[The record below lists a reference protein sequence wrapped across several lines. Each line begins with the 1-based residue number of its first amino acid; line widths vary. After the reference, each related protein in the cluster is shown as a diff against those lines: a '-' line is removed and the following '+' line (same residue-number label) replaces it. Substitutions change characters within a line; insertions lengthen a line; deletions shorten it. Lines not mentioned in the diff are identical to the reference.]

1 MRVSVLL
8 IGLSLKETPQVWLPH
23 AKLTFYCSGGQFL
36 IARHMGCDYREIKYW
51 LGNDRVRND
60 DMECQKYLACFR
72 ICGTD
77 V

>member
-1 MRVSVLL
+1 M
-8 IGLSLKETPQVWLPH
+8 WLPH
-23 AKLTFYCSGGQFL
+23 AKLTFYCSGGH
-36 IARHMGCDYREIKYW
+36 ARHMACDYREIKYW
-51 LGNDRVRND
+51 LGNGRVRND